1 MSQRN
6 AGLSPA
12 LLGVLLVL
20 SAAGVYLEGIPSK
33 IYGPFFGACG
43 IVLVLLLWKRPLGP
57 RVARLSLVV
66 ISIGLTVAAA
76 DLGLRRLTVQQL
88 YYRPDDRYLCRWP
101 PVPTLV
107 RYEPNVV
114 FQGRTHGDLAAMSG
128 KSELREERDLH
139 FATDGRGF
147 RNTGPLPSEP
157 LDILLLGDSFGVG
170 TGTSQESTWGALL
183 EARWGYPTYNLS
195 APGGPWN
202 ELMNLKAE
210 LHRLPT
216 QAGTVVLWAIFGGN
230 DLDDGY
236 PEGLE
241 LPEPSGPLE
250 RFAVSFRS
258 FRRHSPLR
266 RLTRRFSTSRETVL
280 ERTLP
285 DGAGFLFLDLYVK
298 RHSRSLA
305 EVLEHP
311 NHDALQRVFAEMR
324 RLASEERL
332 EVAVV
337 FLPGKAEVYAPLLD
351 GSGTWTEA
359 REPSAFATA
368 VQTLCERQRFSF
380 LDLTPHLI
388 EAARSRFPRGEYLWW
403 RDDSHWN
410 VAGHQ
415 VAAEVV
421 MEKLL
426 RGLLGSRAEE

>member
-1 MSQRN
+1 MSQRTS
-6 AGLSPA
+6 GPSPV
-12 LLGVLLVL
+12 LLGILLVL
-20 SAAGVYLEGIPSK
+20 SGAGMYAEGIPSK
-33 IYGPFFGACG
+33 IYGPFFAACG
-43 IVLVLLLWKRPLGP
+43 IVLVLLLWKRPLG
-57 RVARLSLVV
+57 RNVARLSLVV

-76 DLGLRRLTVQQL
+76 DLALRELAVHQL

-101 PVPTLV
+101 PVPILV
-107 RYEPNVV
+107 RYEPDAV
-114 FQGRTHGDLAAMSG
+114 FQRRTHGDLAAMAG

-139 FATDGRGF
+139 FETDGRGF

-183 EARWGYPTYNLS
+183 AERWGYATYNLS
-195 APGGPWN
+195 TPGGPWN

-210 LHRLPT
+210 LDRLPT

-230 DLDDGY
+230 DLDDDY
-236 PEGLE
+236 PEGLD
-241 LPEPSGPLE
+241 LPEPGGPLE
-250 RFAVSFRS
+250 RFAVSYRS

-285 DGAGFLFLDLYVK
+285 GDGRFLFLELYAK
-298 RHSRSLA
+298 RADRSLA
-305 EVLEHP
+305 EVLEHSS
-311 NHDALQRVFAEMR
+311 HGALERIFAEMR
-324 RLASEERL
+324 RLASKKRL

-337 FLPGKAEVYAPLLD
+337 FLPTKAEVYAPVLD
-351 GSGTWTEA
+351 GSGTWSDA
-359 REPSAFATA
+359 REPSGFATA
-368 VQTLCERQRFSF
+368 VQTLCERQRFLF
-380 LDLTPHLI
+380 LDLTHHLV

-415 VAAEVV
+415 AAAEAVV
-421 MEKLL
+421 EKLL
-426 RGLLGSRAEE
+426 RRLPSSRAEE